1 VIPSFCVRWAI
12 QKTAAKMGARKYG
25 KHTGKR
31 LCSFAEHRR
40 STNSFFKRLAEYRR
54 TSVNPLVGSW
64 VRIPPAPTILFFMR
78 DGQNRGYKVR
88 LRVKVAW
95 FIAPLLFSVSF
106 GVTPFQR
113 TLRAQD
119 AKPSPAESAPTPTE
133 QTAPESSPSPT
144 PEPQTAPDLLP
155 ESKTLPPLPP
165 DSALPPDL
173 IPERP
178 KPTKNT
184 PLPNPGSAEQREKDS
199 IRFRQ
204 IRTIAVR
211 NPFAVYLANRAAQ
224 EKTEEGKREY
234 FRAYYTA
241 MAIQMRKLE
250 PKLKPAI
257 DAFEAGNIGR
267 VSQTGIRPTI
277 PLRDLRRFKME
288 AAAAG
293 SH

>member
-1 VIPSFCVRWAI
+1 VR
-12 QKTAAKMGARKYG
+12 
-25 KHTGKR
+25 
-31 LCSFAEHRR
+31 
-40 STNSFFKRLAEYRR
+40 N
-54 TSVNPLVGSW
+54 
-64 VRIPPAPTILFFMR
+64 
-78 DGQNRGYKVR
+78 GQNRGHKFR

-95 FIAPLLFSVSF
+95 FIATLLFSASF

-113 TLRAQD
+113 TLQAQD
-119 AKPSPAESAPTPTE
+119 AKPSPAESASTLTA

-178 KPTKNT
+178 KPTRNT
-184 PLPNPGSAEQREKDS
+184 PLPNPGSEEQREKDN

-204 IRTIAVR
+204 VRTIAVR
-211 NPFAVYLANRAAQ
+211 NPFAVYLAKRAAQ
-224 EKTEEGKREY
+224 EKTEEGNREY

-241 MAIQMRKLE
+241 MAIQMRTLE

-257 DAFEAGNIGR
+257 DGFEAGNIGR
-267 VSQTGIRPTI
+267 FSETLIRPTI
-277 PLRDLRRFKME
+277 PLRDLRRYKL
-288 AAAAG
+288 AQAAAG